1 MNITT
6 NELLKQI
13 EDTKQGKA
21 KIDSKYIN
29 LDIKEH
35 IFDYH
40 FDYAKFLS
48 NIKHIIEKSNK

>member
-13 EDTKQGKA
+13 EDAKQGKA

-35 IFDYH
+35 IFEYS

-48 NIKHIIEKSNK
+48 NIKYIIEKSN